1 MESITPIAAMA
12 ILGTVGEI
20 TLWDATLGVVRVQQ
34 VPEEGVPNLARRE
47 SRVPL
52 DLWSTDL

>member
-1 MESITPIAAMA
+1 MA

-20 TLWDATLGVVRVQQ
+20 TLWDATPGVVRVQQ
-34 VPEEGVPNLARRE
+34 VPEEDVPNLARRE